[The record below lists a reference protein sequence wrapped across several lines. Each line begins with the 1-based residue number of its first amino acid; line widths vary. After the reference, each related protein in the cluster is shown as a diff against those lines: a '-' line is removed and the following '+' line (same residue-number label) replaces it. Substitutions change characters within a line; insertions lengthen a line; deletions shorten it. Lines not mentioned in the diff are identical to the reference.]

1 MAPSGAENLH
11 FQHNGSKTRDQSAEK
26 MLKINQ
32 NMSFCVFYIGIPGLT
47 QKLKVSKCVCRSPLA
62 IGEAAPSS
70 FAIFG
75 PARGQIHGKNAKNIL
90 KNELMLAL
98 TALAHD
104 RSLPQS
110 VVLSAIQAALE
121 HAYKKDAN
129 GQEVRVDLDP
139 DTGNTVVR
147 TIKVVV
153 ETVEES
159 DLEISLSQAQNHFP
173 DIKIGEEVTTGYIEP
188 DPGRITAQT
197 ARQLVLQK
205 LREAERQLVAN
216 EYSNKIGEIMS
227 GTISRIE
234 GRDVIVSL
242 GRGEAVMPPQE
253 QVNSEKYRIG
263 QQLKFIILKLDQER
277 RGHEIVVSRS
287 NVDLL
292 KELFVLEVP
301 EINSGIIEIKN
312 IVREPGSRSKI
323 AVNSIQDGI
332 DAVGA
337 CVGLRGLRI
346 QNVVNELLGEKIDV
360 IEWSEDPVE
369 FIIKS
374 LSPSEVEKVM
384 LNSTENSAQVTVP
397 ESQLSLA
404 IGKDG
409 QNVRL
414 AAKLCGWKVDISS
427 ENNMSEVADNEP
439 KTELAKAGIDS
450 NTEELL
456 KVVDVNT
463 IEQIKNMSKDELL
476 GIGGM
481 TENRLKALREI
492 IPSSKPD
499 KTEES
504 SEIKEE
510 IVEKI
515 VSDSEVFS
523 SDELVEIMENSKSSE
538 NEDDDIDEEK
548 TSVGEKDIWNI
559 DSIVKKKSGN
569 SKKGVIRFAEDIDD
583 LKN

>member
-1 MAPSGAENLH
+1 M
-11 FQHNGSKTRDQSAEK
+11 
-26 MLKINQ
+26 
-32 NMSFCVFYIGIPGLT
+32 
-47 QKLKVSKCVCRSPLA
+47 
-62 IGEAAPSS
+62 
-70 FAIFG
+70 
-75 PARGQIHGKNAKNIL
+75 
-90 KNELMLAL
+90 KNELILAL

-147 TIKVVV
+147 TIKIVV
-153 ETVEES
+153 ETVEDN

-173 DIKIGEEVTTGYIEP
+173 DIKVGEEVTTGYIEP

-197 ARQLVLQK
+197 GRQLVLQK
-205 LREAERQLVAN
+205 LREAERQLVAS
-216 EYSNKIGEIMS
+216 EYSNKIGEIMTGS
-227 GTISRIE
+227 VTRIE

-253 QVNSEKYRIG
+253 QVSSEKYRVG

-292 KELFVLEVP
+292 RELFVLEVP
-301 EINSGIIEIKN
+301 EISSGIIDIKN

-323 AVNSIQDGI
+323 AVDSNQDGI

-374 LSPSEVEKVM
+374 LSPSEVERVM
-384 LNSTENSAQVTVP
+384 LNSSENSAQVTVP
-397 ESQLSLA
+397 ENQLSLA

-414 AAKLCGWKVDISS
+414 AAKLCGWKVDITSDS
-427 ENNMSEVADNEP
+427 NSNEEGINEP
-439 KTELAKAGIDS
+439 KTELSKAGVDS

-456 KVVDVNT
+456 KVAKVIN
-463 IEQIKNMSKDELL
+463 IEQIKNMSKEDLL
-476 GIGGM
+476 NVNGM
-481 TENRLKALREI
+481 TEKRLKALREI
-492 IPSSKPD
+492 IPSSIPEKVD
-499 KTEES
+499 TNEKVDD
-504 SEIKEE
+504 E

-515 VSDSEVFS
+515 VSDNEVFS
-523 SDELVEIMENSKSSE
+523 SDDFVEIMESSK
-538 NEDDDIDEEK
+538 NEDIDEEK
-548 TSVGEKDIWNI
+548 ETEKPAVGEKDIWNI

-583 LKN
+583 LKK

>member
-1 MAPSGAENLH
+1 
-11 FQHNGSKTRDQSAEK
+11 
-26 MLKINQ
+26 
-32 NMSFCVFYIGIPGLT
+32 
-47 QKLKVSKCVCRSPLA
+47 
-62 IGEAAPSS
+62 
-70 FAIFG
+70 
-75 PARGQIHGKNAKNIL
+75 
-90 KNELMLAL
+90 MLAL

-147 TIKVVV
+147 TIKIVV
-153 ETVEES
+153 ETVEDN
-159 DLEISLSQAQNHFP
+159 DLEISLSQAQDHFP
-173 DIKIGEEVTTGYIEP
+173 DIKVGEEVTTGYIEP

-216 EYSNKIGEIMS
+216 EYSNKIGEIMTGS
-227 GTISRIE
+227 VSRIE

-253 QVNSEKYRIG
+253 QVSSEKYRVG

-292 KELFVLEVP
+292 RELFVLEVP
-301 EINSGIIEIKN
+301 EISSGIIEIKN

-323 AVNSIQDGI
+323 AVNSNQDGI

-374 LSPSEVEKVM
+374 LSPSEVERVM

-427 ENNMSEVADNEP
+427 DTNSNENDNNEP
-439 KTELAKAGIDS
+439 KTELSKAGIDS

-456 KVVDVNT
+456 KVASVTNID
-463 IEQIKNMSKDELL
+463 QIKNMSKDDLL
-476 GIGGM
+476 SISGM
-481 TENRLKALREI
+481 TEKRLKALREI
-492 IPSSKPD
+492 IPSSAPEKV
-499 KTEES
+499 EA
-504 SEIKEE
+504 KEVVDDE

-523 SDELVEIMENSKSSE
+523 SDDLVEIMENSK
-538 NEDDDIDEEK
+538 NEDSEDEPEPEK
-548 TSVGEKDIWNI
+548 PSVGEKDIWNI

-569 SKKGVIRFAEDIDD
+569 PKKGVIRFAEDIDD